1 MCKRRNIKK
10 IVSSILI
17 LFCFGL
23 LCGCSLGK
31 PKFEMNYKIGNN
43 TGVGYISGVAYS
55 TFSVEGTVT
64 IKNYKTDLIVI
75 TADAYGSSGDFIHIF
90 TTVNINGDGV
100 YSFKM
105 ESFLPPLIPANAIAL
120 LTSLITKSSSVN
132 LIVLLSNKSNS
143 SSFLAFL
150 TIILFPST

>member
-1 MCKRRNIKK
+1 MQYVKSVVISGMCKRRNIKK
-10 IVSSILI
+10 IVSIILI

-43 TGVGYISGVAYS
+43 TSVGYISGVAYS

-105 ESFLPPLIPANAIAL
+105 ESFYKNGVDWV
-120 LTSLITKSSSVN
+120 TDITNIKV
-132 LIVLLSNKSNS
+132 KE
-143 SSFLAFL
+143 
-150 TIILFPST
+150 P